1 MSPRTLALDAALQTW
16 LDTFGGREHPILA
29 ELREAT
35 DRLPDA
41 GMRSSALQMQL
52 LALIIE
58 LSGAERIL
66 EIGCFTGYGT
76 LAMAVA
82 LPPTGRIV
90 TLDVNDDWTS
100 IGRAHWA
107 KAGVAERIDLRLG
120 LAMASLDQL
129 FREGAEQSFDL
140 VYIDAEKKRYPDYYE
155 AALDLLKPGGLVALD
170 NMLWHG
176 AVVDP
181 ADQSRQTETLRGLT
195 RTIHSDRRVTPVLLP
210 IGDGLL
216 LARKRGAVLP
226 EPTTD
231 TLLEGL
237 SE

>member
-1 MSPRTLALDAALQTW
+1 MSPRTLSLDAALQTW

-29 ELREAT
+29 ELRQAT
-35 DRLPDA
+35 DRLPDG
-41 GMRSSALQMQL
+41 GMRSSTLQMQL
-52 LALIIE
+52 LSLIIE
-58 LSGAERIL
+58 LSRAERIL

-76 LAMAVA
+76 LAMAAA
-82 LPPTGRIV
+82 LPPSGRII

-107 KAGVAERIDLRLG
+107 KAGLADRIELRLG
-120 LAMASLDQL
+120 LAMASIDQL
-129 FREGAEQSFDL
+129 FAEGAAQSFDL
-140 VYIDAEKKRYPDYYE
+140 VYVDAEKKRYPDYYE

-170 NMLWHG
+170 NMLWKG

-210 IGDGLL
+210 IGDGLM
-216 LARKRGAVLP
+216 LARKRGVVLP
-226 EPTTD
+226 EPATD
-231 TLLEGL
+231 TLLVDM

>member
-1 MSPRTLALDAALQTW
+1 MSPRTLSLDAALQTW

-29 ELREAT
+29 ELRQAT
-35 DRLPDA
+35 DRLPDG
-41 GMRSSALQMQL
+41 GMRSSTLQMQL
-52 LALIIE
+52 LSLIIE
-58 LSGAERIL
+58 LSRAERIL

-76 LAMAVA
+76 LAMAAA
-82 LPPTGRIV
+82 LPPSGRII

-107 KAGVAERIDLRLG
+107 KAGLADRIELRLG
-120 LAMASLDQL
+120 LAMASIDQL
-129 FREGAEQSFDL
+129 FAEGAAQSFDL
-140 VYIDAEKKRYPDYYE
+140 VYVDAEKKRYPDYYE

-170 NMLWHG
+170 NMLWKG

-210 IGDGLL
+210 IGDGLM
-216 LARKRGAVLP
+216 LARKRGVVLP
-226 EPTTD
+226 EPATD
-231 TLLEGL
+231 TLLEDL

>member
-1 MSPRTLALDAALQTW
+1 MSPRTLTVDAALQSW
-16 LDTFGGREHPILA
+16 LDAFGSREHPVLA
-29 ELREAT
+29 ELRLAT

-41 GMRSSALQMQL
+41 GMRSSTLQMQL
-52 LALIIE
+52 LALLIE
-58 LSGAERIL
+58 LTGAERIL

-82 LPPTGRIV
+82 LPSNGRII
-90 TLDVNDDWTS
+90 TLDVNDEWTK
-100 IGRAHWA
+100 IGRAHLQ

-120 LAMASLDQL
+120 LAMDSIGKL
-129 FREGAEQSFDL
+129 FEEGAEQSFDL
-140 VYIDAEKKRYPDYYE
+140 VYVDAEKKRYPDYYE

-170 NMLWHG
+170 NMLWGG
-176 AVVDP
+176 AIVDE
-181 ADQSRQTETLRGLT
+181 ADQSRQTETLRSLT

-216 LARKRGAVLP
+216 LARKRGAP
-226 EPTTD
+226 FREPPTT
-231 TLLEGL
+231 TLLDDL